1 MVEGVAQLAGTPVV
15 VAPEVVVVPGEDVV
29 EAGAG
34 VVNVVGVAVVVVVG
48 VVAVVA
54 PDAGGRH
61 WLAISW
67 IRDQ

>member
-15 VAPEVVVVPGEDVV
+15 VAPEVVVVLGEDVV

-34 VVNVVGVAVVVVVG
+34 VVNVVGVAVVVVV
-48 VVAVVA
+48 VVA